1 MSKKIGIF
9 GLGSIGAQM
18 AEMLHG
24 SGHEIVLAVDNDPGK
39 VGRDLGLLWGGGKTG
54 ILISPSLEAGG
65 TQDCDV
71 VLHSTSSRLETV
83 YPQLVEILKGRCNV
97 ISTCEE
103 LSYPFLRHPRLSK
116 GLDAVA
122 KRSGATVLG
131 TGVNPGFLLDAL
143 PVFVTRTMKKVDSLV
158 ATRIV
163 DAALRR
169 EPLQRKIG
177 LGMSKQDFDERTR
190 AGKLGHVGLFES
202 TALIAAALGWRLDE
216 IRQEIYPVVTDRD
229 LSTKYVR
236 IRAGEVSGLG
246 QDAFGI
252 AGRTLITIHLEMSVQ
267 PNEPG
272 DAIQIAG
279 EPAVDLVI
287 REGLHGDL
295 ATVGRV
301 INHIDDV
308 SEAPPGLTTVL
319 GLPTAPLG
327 PRPDLVR
334 STKLTGSGRLL

>member
-9 GLGSIGAQM
+9 GLGSIGARM
-18 AEMLHG
+18 AEALHE
-24 SGHEIVLAVDNDPGK
+24 SGHEIILAVDNDPGK
-39 VGRDLGLLWGGGKTG
+39 VGRDLGLLWGGEEVGVT
-54 ILISPSLEAGG
+54 ISPSLEDGMRE
-65 TQDCDV
+65 DCEV

-83 YPQLVEILKGRCNV
+83 YPQLMEILKAGCNV

-116 GLDAVA
+116 ALDAVA
-122 KRSGATVLG
+122 KESGATVLG

-143 PVFVTRTMKKVDSLV
+143 PVFMTRTMKKVESLV

-163 DAALRR
+163 DAGLRR

-177 LGMSKQDFDERTR
+177 LGMSRHDFDERAR

-202 TALIAAALGWRLDE
+202 TALIATALGWRLDE
-216 IRQEIYPVVTDRD
+216 IRQEICPVVADRN
-229 LSTKYVR
+229 LSTQHVR
-236 IRAGEVSGLG
+236 IKAGEVSGLR
-246 QDAFGI
+246 QDAFGM
-252 AGRTLITIHLEMSVQ
+252 AGRTLITIHLEMSVG
-267 PNEPG
+267 PDEPR

-279 EPAVDLVI
+279 EPPVNLVI
-287 REGLHGDL
+287 TEGLHGDL
-295 ATVGRV
+295 ATVGRA

-327 PRPDLVR
+327 PRPHMVR
-334 STKLTGSGRLL
+334 STKLTGTGRLL